1 MLEFFSE
8 RSKRVIQ
15 QAHREALFRGHQ
27 RIDTEHIIV
36 GILQVSTSVAALTLK
51 ASGIAFDAVISR
63 VHELTPA
70 AIPYP
75 APVDLE
81 LSPRVRRVLSEAVKK
96 ARSLQS
102 HYVGTEHILYS
113 LLHEQDCAA
122 CRALTDCGLDF
133 AGIEESLNRRFV
145 TAQPRSSAARS
156 PYGSA
161 ASRAVDAFCI
171 DLTAK
176 AQSGA
181 LDPLIGRET
190 EMRRMM
196 QILCRRRKNN
206 PVLVGEPG
214 VGKTA
219 IVEGLAVKI
228 ASGHTPPLL
237 KDKRVVELNMGSLVA
252 GTKYRGEFEERMK
265 KMIDELS
272 ADKNTI
278 LFIDELHTVVGAGN
292 AEGSLDAA
300 NILKPALAR
309 GDFQVIGATTR
320 DEFRQSVEK
329 DAALERRFQPV
340 SVSEPDQDAALKILH
355 GLKDCYEKHHSV
367 HYTDS
372 ALEAAVR
379 LSSRY
384 LADRSLPDKA
394 LDLIDEAGAKV
405 RLDCGGSNGF
415 DEMIVSEDQIAD
427 VLSEWSGIPVKT
439 LTEAE
444 AARYLRLETEIH
456 RRLVGQNEAVS
467 ALCRAVRRSLSGLK
481 DPNRPVGSFLF
492 LGPSGV
498 GKTELARCL
507 ARSLFGSEEA
517 LIALDMS
524 EYMERHEVAKLIGA
538 PPGYVGHEDGGR
550 LTEAVRRRPWS
561 VVLFDEVEK
570 ASPELFNILLQILE
584 EGRLTDSHG
593 RTTDFKNTIV
603 IMTSNLGAR
612 EMGKSAFGFLPSG
625 EAENKKRADAI
636 CEAVK
641 SHFRPE
647 FLNRLDAQ
655 LVFNPLTPQ
664 EMEQIFDVMMS
675 GLCAR
680 LGERGIILSVAASAR
695 RQLLSAAAAV
705 NQGARP
711 LRRLI
716 QTRIEDPLSDLLLSG
731 AVQNGT
737 TLDCTAGDGE
747 KLQFSVRSRLS
758 SRKRSVLKQL
768 QP

>member
-1 MLEFFSE
+1 
-8 RSKRVIQ
+8 
-15 QAHREALFRGHQ
+15 
-27 RIDTEHIIV
+27 HI
-36 GILQVSTSVAALTLK
+36 
-51 ASGIAFDAVISR
+51 
-63 VHELTPA
+63 
-70 AIPYP
+70 
-75 APVDLE
+75 
-81 LSPRVRRVLSEAVKK
+81 
-96 ARSLQS
+96 
-102 HYVGTEHILYS
+102 
-113 LLHEQDCAA
+113 
-122 CRALTDCGLDF
+122 
-133 AGIEESLNRRFV
+133 
-145 TAQPRSSAARS
+145 
-156 PYGSA
+156 
-161 ASRAVDAFCI
+161 
-171 DLTAK
+171 
-176 AQSGA
+176 
-181 LDPLIGRET
+181 
-190 EMRRMM
+190 
-196 QILCRRRKNN
+196 
-206 PVLVGEPG
+206 
-214 VGKTA
+214 
-219 IVEGLAVKI
+219 
-228 ASGHTPPLL
+228 
-237 KDKRVVELNMGSLVA
+237 
-252 GTKYRGEFEERMK
+252 
-265 KMIDELS
+265 
-272 ADKNTI
+272 
-278 LFIDELHTVVGAGN
+278 
-292 AEGSLDAA
+292 
-300 NILKPALAR
+300 
-309 GDFQVIGATTR
+309 
-320 DEFRQSVEK
+320 EK

-636 CEAVK
+636 REAVK